1 MDREPPTLLI
11 VDSDSIHREIIEGM
25 LEDELCIFSAS
36 TGNDALRVIE
46 QHQPDIIITESKLAD
61 IHGFD
66 LCKQIKAK
74 SNLNAVVIF
83 LSEPLT
89 FEDKM
94 AGYESGGDDFLDK
107 PFQPEELLSKIRLNI
122 EVKNLH
128 RRLESQADQAV
139 KTTMVAM
146 KQSSEMGTLLRF
158 MEKAADSEDFG
169 SLSDQLLSTLASFSL
184 QCCAQFRNSSDAHH
198 FGCNV
203 DSADATL
210 LSMCLEKGRFID
222 IGANC
227 IVNTPYTSILVSN
240 MPITDKDR
248 YGEIKDL
255 LAIVSNATNSR
266 VESINRI
273 EALASKTR
281 LTADEAVSKS
291 HIEIQNVKGL
301 LSQHSSRIQEIM
313 DILQEKMSATCLKLG
328 LTDYQETDFMEMVD
342 QSMDALEYTCKDI
355 INIDHCFTS
364 VVDNLADFINP
375 LNTPR

>member
-1 MDREPPTLLI
+1 MDAEPPTLLI
-11 VDSDSIHREIIEGM
+11 VDSDQVHREIIEGM

-36 TGNDALRVIE
+36 SGSDALKIIE
-46 QHQPDIIITESKLAD
+46 QQNPDIIITESTLSD

-74 SNLNAVVIF
+74 SNNNSVVVF

-89 FEDKM
+89 FEEKM
-94 AGYESGGDDFLDK
+94 AGYEAGGDDFLDK
-107 PFQPEELLSKIRLNI
+107 PFQPEELLSKIRLNV

-128 RRLESQADQAV
+128 RRLESKANQAI

-158 MEKAADSEDFG
+158 MEKAADSENFG
-169 SLSDQLLSTLASFSL
+169 ILADELLTTLDSFNL
-184 QCCAQFRNSSDAHH
+184 QCCTQFRNNSDAYH
-198 FGCNV
+198 FGCDV

-210 LSMCLEKGRFID
+210 LSMCIEKGRFID

-227 IVNTPYTSILVSN
+227 IVNTSSTSILVSN

-273 EALASKTR
+273 EALANKTR
-281 LTADEAVSKS
+281 LTADEAVSQS
-291 HIEIQNVKGL
+291 HIEIQNVKEL
-301 LSQHSSRIQEIM
+301 LSQHSHRIQEIM
-313 DILQEKMSATCLKLG
+313 DILHDKMGTTCLKLG
-328 LTDYQETDFMEMVD
+328 LTDYQETDFMEMVN
-342 QSMDALEYTCKDI
+342 QSMDALEKTCKDI
-355 INIDHCFTS
+355 VNIDHRFTS
-364 VVDNLADFINP
+364 VVDSLADFIHLP
-375 LNTPR
+375 NTSG

>member
-1 MDREPPTLLI
+1 MDTEPPTLLI
-11 VDSDSIHREIIEGM
+11 VDSDSINREIIESM
-25 LEDELCIFSAS
+25 LEDELCIFSAGS
-36 TGNDALRVIE
+36 GTDALNIIE
-46 QHQPDIIITESKLAD
+46 QHNPDIIITESILSD

-74 SNLNAVVIF
+74 SNLNSVVIF

-89 FEDKM
+89 FEEKM
-94 AGYESGGDDFLDK
+94 AGYEAGGDDFLNK
-107 PFQPEELLSKIRLNI
+107 PFQPEELLSKIRLNV

-128 RRLESQADQAV
+128 HRLESKANQAM

-158 MEKAADSEDFG
+158 MEKAADSDALAILGDE
-169 SLSDQLLSTLASFSL
+169 LLSTLDGFGL
-184 QCCAQFRNSSDAHH
+184 QCCAQFRSSSDAYH
-198 FGCNV
+198 FGCDD

-210 LSMCLEKGRFID
+210 LSMCIEKGRFID

-227 IVNTPYTSILVSN
+227 IVNTAYTSILVSN

-273 EALASKTR
+273 DELASKTR
-281 LTADEAVSKS
+281 LTAGEAVSKS
-291 HIEIQNVKGL
+291 HVEIQNVKQL

-313 DILQEKMSATCLKLG
+313 DILHDKMGTTCLKLG

-342 QSMDALEYTCKDI
+342 QSMDALENTCKDI
-355 INIDHCFTS
+355 VNIDHRFTS
-364 VVDNLADFINP
+364 VVDNLADFIHLP
-375 LNTPR
+375 NTPG

>member
-1 MDREPPTLLI
+1 MDAEPPTLLI
-11 VDSDSIHREIIEGM
+11 VDSDQIHREIIEGM

-36 TGNDALRVIE
+36 SGSDALKIIE
-46 QHQPDIIITESKLAD
+46 QQNPDIIITESTLSD

-74 SNLNAVVIF
+74 SNNNSVVVF

-89 FEDKM
+89 FEEKM
-94 AGYESGGDDFLDK
+94 AGYEAGGDDFLDK
-107 PFQPEELLSKIRLNI
+107 PFQPEELLSKIRLNV

-128 RRLESQADQAV
+128 RRLESKANQAI

-158 MEKAADSEDFG
+158 MEKAADSENFG
-169 SLSDQLLSTLASFSL
+169 ILADELLTTLDSFNL
-184 QCCAQFRNSSDAHH
+184 QCCTQFRNSSDAYH
-198 FGCNV
+198 FGCV
-203 DSADATL
+203 ADSADATL
-210 LSMCLEKGRFID
+210 LSMCIEKGRFID

-227 IVNTPYTSILVSN
+227 IVNTSSTSILVSN

-273 EALASKTR
+273 EALANKTR
-281 LTADEAVSKS
+281 LTADEAVSQS
-291 HIEIQNVKGL
+291 HIEIQNVKEL
-301 LSQHSSRIQEIM
+301 LSQHSHRIQEIM
-313 DILQEKMSATCLKLG
+313 DILHDKMGTTCLKLG

-342 QSMDALEYTCKDI
+342 ESMDALEKTCKDI
-355 INIDHCFTS
+355 VNIDHRFTS
-364 VVDNLADFINP
+364 VVDSLADFIHP
-375 LNTPR
+375 SNTSG